1 MAMQKSIPAEN
12 PDSYVAALRGWQQRY
27 VAALRTAVLGAVPAQ
42 ESIKW
47 GHLVY
52 HSNGPAFLI
61 RAEETRVLLG
71 FWRGQRLRAIEPRL
85 KPGGRYEMATL
96 EISATTPLEHA
107 TVVSLVQAA
116 VSLNASHGDP
126 TRIP

>member
-1 MAMQKSIPAEN
+1 MQKAIPAES
-12 PDSYVAALRGWQQRY
+12 PDAYVASLHGWQQRY
-27 VAALRTAVLGAVPAQ
+27 VAALRAAVVAAVPAQ

-61 RAEETRVLLG
+61 RAEESRVLFG

-96 EISATTPLEHA
+96 EIAETTPLNRS
-107 TVVSLVQAA
+107 TVIDLAKAA
-116 VSLNASHGDP
+116 VALNASHGDP
-126 TRIP
+126 TDLKRD